1 MIDLCHLG
9 DDCAPGI
16 IIEDILKHKK
26 KQLFMLGTYLFND
39 ILSYLKDD
47 NYETIYDRKYL
58 RILPNNHIQHIKYNF
73 ILNHDYIISN
83 SQISNYDF
91 VKNRFDVKI
100 KNFKE
105 LLLSENMCVFIV
117 FSKNVDNLKIDEMI
131 EWLSLHKKNFHIII
145 FTPEKHNKISYS
157 DLYSIIN
164 MKYHYKD
171 WWKMDITNKTIL
183 YKEIYKQFIQ
193 CLAYRNIVHDFPL
206 V

>member
-1 MIDLCHLG
+1 
-9 DDCAPGI
+9 
-16 IIEDILKHKK
+16 
-26 KQLFMLGTYLFND
+26 MLGTYLFND
-39 ILSYLKDD
+39 ILSYLKEGD
-47 NYETIYDRKYL
+47 YETIYDRKNL
-58 RILPNNHIQHIKYNF
+58 RILPNNHIQHKKYNF
-73 ILNHDYIISN
+73 VLNHDYTISN

-91 VKNRFDVKI
+91 VKSRFDIKI

-105 LLLSENMCVFIV
+105 LLFSENMCVFIV

-131 EWLSLHKKNFHIII
+131 EWLSLHKKKFHIMI
-145 FTPEKHNKISYS
+145 FTPEKHKTISTS
-157 DLYSIIN
+157 DLYSIID

-206 V
+206 I